1 MSSQKYL
8 KLKLNILW
16 GFPFLLFSLS
26 YLKSLFLSH
35 IKTFINF
42 LLCNTQEIISESQ
55 YKCYSNKPLS
65 KVYSFLTVLFV
76 FTIYSHCTALS

>member
-26 YLKSLFLSH
+26 YLKSSFLSY

-42 LLCNTQEIISESQ
+42 LLCNTHEIISESQ
-55 YKCYSNKPLS
+55 YKCYSNKPT
-65 KVYSFLTVLFV
+65 K
-76 FTIYSHCTALS
+76 